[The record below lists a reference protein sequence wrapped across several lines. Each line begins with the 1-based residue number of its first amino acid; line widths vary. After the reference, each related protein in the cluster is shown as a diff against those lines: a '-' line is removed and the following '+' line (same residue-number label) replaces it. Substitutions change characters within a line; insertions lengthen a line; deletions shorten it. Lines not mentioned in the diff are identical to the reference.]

1 MRQIASAILLLGLAA
16 CATPEPPLT
25 EPATTPA
32 PPSTALQ
39 DAVKMDAVKPE
50 QLPPAA
56 KAAATARPGSATAA
70 RRTNP
75 RNLKPMPTRPLEVSM
90 NCRFRNETGYN
101 GEARVEVRD
110 GAVRR
115 LHVEYNLP
123 GRGSC
128 QMVFDPDHQT
138 RRLPSVEL
146 RHASTGCTARMWEQG
161 DQATVSF
168 TGCAAHC
175 TNAEAFQYVW
185 PVLMNRRSGRCD

>member
-1 MRQIASAILLLGLAA
+1 MRLTALIILLAALTA

-25 EPATTPA
+25 EPATTPPA
-32 PPSTALQ
+32 PTTAMQ
-39 DAVKMDAVKPE
+39 DAEKMGAVKPE
-50 QLPPAA
+50 PERVTTTP
-56 KAAATARPGSATAA
+56 RPGSSSTS

-75 RNLKPMPTRPLEVSM
+75 RNLKPMPTRPLQVAM

-101 GEARVEVRD
+101 GDARVEVRD
-110 GAVRR
+110 GTVRR
-115 LHVEYNLP
+115 LQVNYNLP

-128 QMVFDPDHQT
+128 QMVFDPAHQT
-138 RRLPSVEL
+138 QRLPSVEL
-146 RHASTGCTARMWEQG
+146 RHASTGCTARLWEQG